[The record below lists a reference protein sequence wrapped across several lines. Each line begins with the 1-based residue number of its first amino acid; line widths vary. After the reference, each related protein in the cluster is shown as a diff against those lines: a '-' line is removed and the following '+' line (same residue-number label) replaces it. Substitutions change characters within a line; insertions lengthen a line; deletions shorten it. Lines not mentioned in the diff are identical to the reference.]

1 MIRLITIGRELN
13 MTVRK
18 SKESRMTPRVW
29 PTWNGGVA
37 FPRKGR
43 KLRSHQILRWDVIVA
58 VGCTGVEL
66 REEIHS
72 GK

>member
-1 MIRLITIGRELN
+1 MFPIHLDDKTN
-13 MTVRK
+13 NYWQ
-18 SKESRMTPRVW
+18 RVEYDCEKRHTW

-66 REEIHS
+66 REEINS

>member
-1 MIRLITIGRELN
+1 
-13 MTVRK
+13 
-18 SKESRMTPRVW
+18 MTPRVW

-37 FPRKGR
+37 FSRKGR

-66 REEIHS
+66 REEISS